1 MAKGRET
8 LKAAPRSD
16 FGSRTSRRL
25 RREGLVPGV
34 VYSGG
39 SEARAFQVAERDV
52 RNVLGEGAALFDL
65 EIEGGKAV
73 PVVVK
78 EQQLHPVRGSLQ
90 HIDLQEVR
98 LDEAIQAEVAI
109 ELEGT
114 ETAPGVKGGGVLEHV
129 TREVTVEALP
139 TEIPDRIVADV
150 SAMEINDT
158 LQLSALV
165 VPEGVTLVADDPDE
179 VTIAT
184 LSPPRVEEE
193 PEPAV
198 EEETELVG
206 EDGEAAAEDG
216 ESARATRATPAGSSP
231 VDLSPPPA
239 ERGEGEQSG
248 DRILIVGLGNPGERY
263 AATRHNVGFEVA
275 AELSRRWD
283 LPKAKSKF
291 GGLLSEGRAG
301 PGGPR
306 VAILLPQT
314 QMNVSGDSAGP
325 ARGSLKVPLDRVD
338 RPPRRDRPAL
348 RRGPRPPRRR
358 PGRPQRPQ
366 EPQAR
371 LRRPRVLARAGRAS
385 AGPTRP
391 IRRSS
396 PPTCSAASASRA
408 IEVAAL
414 IETRRRRDRDA

>member
-39 SEARAFQVAERDV
+39 AESRAFQAPEREI

-78 EQQLHPVRGSLQ
+78 EQQHHPVRGSLQ

-98 LDEAIQAEVAI
+98 LDEAIQADVVI

-114 ETAPGVKGGGVLEHV
+114 DSAPGVKGGGVLEHV

-158 LQLSALV
+158 LQLSALE
-165 VPEGVTLVADDPDE
+165 VPEGVTLVADDPEE

-198 EEETELVG
+198 EEEAELVG
-206 EDGEAAAEDG
+206 EEGEAAAEDG
-216 ESARATRATPAGSSP
+216 
-231 VDLSPPPA
+231 
-239 ERGEGEQSG
+239 G
-248 DRILIVGLGNPGERY
+248 D
-263 AATRHNVGFEVA
+263 
-275 AELSRRWD
+275 
-283 LPKAKSKF
+283 
-291 GGLLSEGRAG
+291 GGD
-301 PGGPR
+301 
-306 VAILLPQT
+306 
-314 QMNVSGDSAGP
+314 SGDSG
-325 ARGSLKVPLDRVD
+325 GD
-338 RPPRRDRPAL
+338 
-348 RRGPRPPRRR
+348 
-358 PGRPQRPQ
+358 
-366 EPQAR
+366 
-371 LRRPRVLARAGRAS
+371 
-385 AGPTRP
+385 
-391 IRRSS
+391 
-396 PPTCSAASASRA
+396 
-408 IEVAAL
+408 
-414 IETRRRRDRDA
+414 

>member
-8 LKAAPRSD
+8 LKAAPRGD

-39 SEARAFQVAERDV
+39 SEARPFQVAERDV
-52 RNVLGEGAALFDL
+52 RGVLGEGAALFDL
-65 EIEGGKAV
+65 EIEGGKSV

-109 ELEGT
+109 ELEGI

-198 EEETELVG
+198 EEEAELIG
-206 EDGEAAAEDG
+206 EDGETAAAEDG
-216 ESARATRATPAGSSP
+216 G
-231 VDLSPPPA
+231 
-239 ERGEGEQSG
+239 G
-248 DRILIVGLGNPGERY
+248 DG
-263 AATRHNVGFEVA
+263 
-275 AELSRRWD
+275 D
-283 LPKAKSKF
+283 
-291 GGLLSEGRAG
+291 
-301 PGGPR
+301 
-306 VAILLPQT
+306 
-314 QMNVSGDSAGP
+314 SGDSG
-325 ARGSLKVPLDRVD
+325 G
-338 RPPRRDRPAL
+338 
-348 RRGPRPPRRR
+348 
-358 PGRPQRPQ
+358 
-366 EPQAR
+366 E
-371 LRRPRVLARAGRAS
+371 
-385 AGPTRP
+385 
-391 IRRSS
+391 
-396 PPTCSAASASRA
+396 
-408 IEVAAL
+408 
-414 IETRRRRDRDA
+414 

>member
-1 MAKGRET
+1 MARDREKLT
-8 LKAAPRSD
+8 AAPRTE

-25 RREGLVPGV
+25 RRDGLVPGV

-39 SEARAFQVAERDV
+39 SEARAFQVSERDV
-52 RNVLGEGAALFDL
+52 RTALAGGAALFDL
-65 EIEGGKAV
+65 EIEGAKAV

-109 ELEGT
+109 ELEGADS
-114 ETAPGVKGGGVLEHV
+114 APGVKGGGVLEHV

-165 VPEGVTLVADDPDE
+165 VPEGVKLVADEPDE

-206 EDGEAAAEDG
+206 EEGEAPAAEDAGEGDGGDSG
-216 ESARATRATPAGSSP
+216 ESG
-231 VDLSPPPA
+231 
-239 ERGEGEQSG
+239 G
-248 DRILIVGLGNPGERY
+248 D
-263 AATRHNVGFEVA
+263 
-275 AELSRRWD
+275 
-283 LPKAKSKF
+283 
-291 GGLLSEGRAG
+291 
-301 PGGPR
+301 
-306 VAILLPQT
+306 
-314 QMNVSGDSAGP
+314 
-325 ARGSLKVPLDRVD
+325 
-338 RPPRRDRPAL
+338 
-348 RRGPRPPRRR
+348 
-358 PGRPQRPQ
+358 
-366 EPQAR
+366 
-371 LRRPRVLARAGRAS
+371 
-385 AGPTRP
+385 
-391 IRRSS
+391 
-396 PPTCSAASASRA
+396 
-408 IEVAAL
+408 
-414 IETRRRRDRDA
+414 